1 MGFLK
6 GLHLDP
12 YYFLFISMILG
23 IALTNLQQVILPMI
37 LVSCT
42 LIKKIKSLETILNTE
57 LKTATSWL
65 KANRLSLNVKV

>member
-1 MGFLK
+1 MILFNKILIVGFLK

-12 YYFLFISMILG
+12 CYFLFISMILG

-42 LIKKIKSLETILNTE
+42 LIKTLSH
-57 LKTATSWL
+57 LKLFQT
-65 KANRLSLNVKV
+65 LS